1 MRSAGIYARTEDL
14 KKQWHP
20 QESLSNL
27 HVERRHLAEFDIFD
41 RPSEIDLDKA
51 DWPLS
56 TREIDLYRRISSVEE
71 PSDPLVERM
80 KQYEQAVEAW
90 QKVHGLEAMDFLDV
104 IDWIER
110 ELKISEATLYAYEL
124 REYTKYYGRDEFE
137 DYQDYIDLKDK
148 MTLY

>member
-1 MRSAGIYARTEDL
+1 
-14 KKQWHP
+14 
-20 QESLSNL
+20 
-27 HVERRHLAEFDIFD
+27 
-41 RPSEIDLDKA
+41 
-51 DWPLS
+51 
-56 TREIDLYRRISSVEE
+56 VEE

-80 KQYEQAVEAW
+80 TQYEQAVEAW